1 VAVTAGT
8 GIAVGVAIISDE
20 QNWLSRE
27 QAV

>member
-1 VAVTAGT
+1 MAVAAGT
-8 GIAVGVAIISDE
+8 GIAAGVAIISDE

>member
-1 VAVTAGT
+1 MAMTAGT
-8 GIAVGVAIISDE
+8 KIAVGAAIISDE